1 MRKNPDTGA
10 EVIHTRETI
19 GEEVRDRLGDMT
31 PSERRVARTL
41 LATYPTAGLESLPQL
56 AEAADVTG
64 PTVLRFVRKIGYEGY
79 PDFQRSLR
87 LEVQARTEGLYSLY
101 ASRVTTQ
108 DDLVLN
114 SSLDA
119 FRRALEETFSAKT
132 LEDDLADVV
141 SLLSDPKY
149 HLWFVGG
156 RFSHLL
162 ATYLY
167 LLLRRLRPGCSMVGE
182 APDDRV
188 LDSLELSRKSVLCL
202 FDYRRYQPDTIAV
215 GKVAVERG
223 AAVIVFT
230 DPWLSPAVE
239 FARRVFIS
247 HADSASPFDSMLG
260 GFALAELIAAKVVTV
275 TGDVGRERV
284 GELEAVGIGDFMKG
298 PVIEGPGATEGG
310 AAG

>member
-1 MRKNPDTGA
+1 MGRLTR
-10 EVIHTRETI
+10 TRETI

-31 PSERRVARTL
+31 PSERRVARAL

-56 AEAADVTG
+56 ADAASVTG
-64 PTVLRFVRKIGYEGY
+64 PTVLRFVRKIGYDGY

-101 ASRVTTQ
+101 ETRATTQ
-108 DDLVLN
+108 DDLVLH

-119 FRRALEETFSAKT
+119 FTRALEDTFSATT
-132 LEDDLADVV
+132 LEDDLTDVV
-141 SLLSDPKY
+141 SLLSNPK
-149 HLWFVGG
+149 HHVWFVGG

-162 ATYLY
+162 ATYLC
-167 LLLRRLRPGCSMVGE
+167 LLLRRLRPGCSMVGDT
-182 APDDRV
+182 PDARV
-188 LDSLELSRKSVLCL
+188 LDSLEISRKGVLCL

-215 GKVAVERG
+215 GRVAAERG

-247 HADSASPFDSMLG
+247 HSDSASPFDSMLG
-260 GFALAELIAAKVVTV
+260 GFALAELIAAKVVTA
-275 TGDVGRERV
+275 TGEVGRTRV
-284 GELEAVGIGDFMKG
+284 GELESVGLGAFVRG
-298 PVIEGPGATEGG
+298 PQLPDVDEEGAGG
-310 AAG
+310 